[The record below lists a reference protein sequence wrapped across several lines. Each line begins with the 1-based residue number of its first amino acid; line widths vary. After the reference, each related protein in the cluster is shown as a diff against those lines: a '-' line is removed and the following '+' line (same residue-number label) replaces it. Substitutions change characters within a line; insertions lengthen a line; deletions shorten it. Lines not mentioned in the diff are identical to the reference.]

1 MCLQLTM
8 PVHVA
13 AYVVLVCSIVE
24 SGRASRFSSVTC
36 VVHVPT
42 VISVIEV
49 VLDVMILYTLSTGQY
64 TQRTSCC
71 FYNDHMLLVCITAHM
86 PLTLLKKQ
94 CPQAYHYAL
103 I

>member
-1 MCLQLTM
+1 MWLQLLCLS
-8 PVHVA
+8 HVA

-49 VLDVMILYTLSTGQY
+49 LLDVMIL
-64 TQRTSCC
+64 
-71 FYNDHMLLVCITAHM
+71 
-86 PLTLLKKQ
+86 
-94 CPQAYHYAL
+94 
-103 I
+103 